1 MEGVFVIDAPGCW
14 GEDSGMHKSR
24 LHPPGRNLMLAVA
37 CVAIAWFGISP
48 GNISAAGKPSPAP
61 ANTAQAPG
69 HLVITRSFRLGSI
82 TVNLKI
88 DGVQTATI
96 FPNRRYDAPLSAG
109 PHVLTVSPASR
120 FEQSQP
126 TEKRLLVE
134 PGKTYTLTAAM
145 DDVQVVLK

>member
-1 MEGVFVIDAPGCW
+1 
-14 GEDSGMHKSR
+14 MHKTR
-24 LHPPGRNLMLAVA
+24 LHLHGRNSMLAVA
-37 CVAIAWFGISP
+37 CVAIAWFAISP

-69 HLVITRSFRLGSI
+69 RLIITRSAHLGSI

-96 FPNRRYDAPLSAG
+96 FPNRRYDAPLAAG
-109 PHVLTVSPASR
+109 PHVLTVSPVSR

-126 TEKRLLVE
+126 TEKRLTVE
-134 PGKTYTLTAAM
+134 PSKTYALTAVL
-145 DDVQVVLK
+145 DDVQIVLK